1 MARIYDNIDLK
12 FEQGLRNIMESP
24 SVKRVDFCVGYF
36 NLRGW
41 KLIIDQVDNL
51 PGDYVEEGNDDMFR
65 TCRLLIGMHH
75 HNEDYIRRLY
85 GQDGTLPDANMVK
98 KSKLQIAI
106 DFRKQLLLGLPTK
119 QDEWTLRRLSAQ
131 LKEGKVAVKRYL
143 VFNPN

>member
-1 MARIYDNIDLK
+1 M
-12 FEQGLRNIMESP
+12 
-24 SVKRVDFCVGYF
+24 KRVDFCVGYF

-51 PGDYVEEGNDDMFR
+51 PRDYVEEGNDDMFR

-106 DFRKQLLLGLPTK
+106 DFANNYRSGYPQNRTSGHCVAY
-119 QDEWTLRRLSAQ
+119 QRN
-131 LKEGKVAVKRYL
+131 LKRERSL
-143 VFNPN
+143 

>member
-1 MARIYDNIDLK
+1 MNIDLK

-51 PGDYVEEGNDDMFR
+51 PGDYVEEGNDDVFR

-75 HNEDYIRRLY
+75 HNEDYIHHLY
-85 GQDGTLPDANMVK
+85 GQDDTLPDANMVK
-98 KSKLQIAI
+98 ESKLQIAI
-106 DFRKQLLLGLPTK
+106 DFRK
-119 QDEWTLRRLSAQ
+119 
-131 LKEGKVAVKRYL
+131 
-143 VFNPN
+143 

>member
-1 MARIYDNIDLK
+1 MNIDLK
-12 FEQGLRNIMESP
+12 LEQGLRNIMESP

-51 PGDYVEEGNDDMFR
+51 PGDYVEEGNNDVFC
-65 TCRLLIGMHH
+65 TCHLLIGMHH

-85 GQDGTLPDANMVK
+85 GQDDTLPDANMVK

-106 DFRKQLLLGLPTK
+106 DFANNYRSGYPQNRTSGHCVAY
-119 QDEWTLRRLSAQ
+119 QRN
-131 LKEGKVAVKRYL
+131 LKRERSL
-143 VFNPN
+143 

>member
-1 MARIYDNIDLK
+1 M
-12 FEQGLRNIMESP
+12 
-24 SVKRVDFCVGYF
+24 KRVDFCVGYF

-51 PGDYVEEGNDDMFR
+51 PGDYVEEGNDDVFR

-85 GQDGTLPDANMVK
+85 GQDDTLPDANMVK

-106 DFRKQLLLGLPTK
+106 DFANNYRSGYPQNRTSGHCVAY
-119 QDEWTLRRLSAQ
+119 QRN
-131 LKEGKVAVKRYL
+131 LKRERSL
-143 VFNPN
+143 